1 MNRPRNNRRFN
12 FESLERRELM
22 TADPGWAFLLG
33 GAGSLSAESTVT
45 VGPDDHLYVT
55 GSFTGAIDF
64 DPGPGTNQVVTP
76 VNVQY
81 GYIAKYTQQGGLVW
95 ANTFS
100 GNGSWGEFSR
110 ALEFD
115 AAGSLYIA
123 GMSNSTA
130 TQFGST
136 TLASQGSYDVF
147 VAKASVATGA
157 FIWAKGVGGP
167 GEEQAVGLAVSDA
180 GDVYVTGMFSNT
192 VDFDP
197 ATNSVHELTAA
208 GSSGLQDG
216 YVLKLNSQGNFVW
229 ARQFGGEQSDSGH
242 RIALGDDGDVYAVG
256 HFRGTVDF
264 GSPENPLPLTGP
276 ASNAS
281 NAYFVRLDQ
290 STGETNW
297 ARQMSG
303 ERNGAARVAFDGL
316 GSVYV
321 AGDFDGSITLGSGP
335 TLLSE
340 GGADGYLSKWDA
352 EGNVLWAES
361 FGDGPGD
368 AYCHTLR
375 VDAQGRPMLALNF
388 DGTADLDPGPGL
400 ASFTSVDNNDG
411 ALLRLDTNGGFI
423 SARQYKGPG
432 DTRAFT
438 VDEDSLGNVYVS
450 GLFQNSVSL
459 PTGDT
464 LTRSG
469 NGIFVNKIAVAAPT
483 KFFVVD
489 GTADNTHEYD
499 ASGNRTDNYVL
510 NSANS
515 NSRGAASN
523 VAGDKVWVVDANKK
537 VYVYNIA
544 GGLLGSWTA
553 NGLSSPTGI
562 TTNGTDVW
570 IVDSSTD
577 KVYKYTSAASRLS
590 GSQSAASNFNLNNQN
605 GNATDLVTNGT
616 NIWTVNSAATDK
628 VFRYSMT
635 GTLQGSW
642 TIDSRNT
649 SPTGITLDPASPS
662 TLWIVDNATDQVF
675 AYAGATS
682 RTSGSQAA
690 AIAVNLGQG
699 NSDPQ
704 GIADP
709 PALADEVILELSR
722 ESVLTRNAEMTEPA
736 ARPNIGASR
745 LAADQVFS
753 TLFGSSDAVA
763 PKRMRR
769 LANFG

>member
-1 MNRPRNNRRFN
+1 
-12 FESLERRELM
+12 
-22 TADPGWAFLLG
+22 
-33 GAGSLSAESTVT
+33 
-45 VGPDDHLYVT
+45 
-55 GSFTGAIDF
+55 
-64 DPGPGTNQVVTP
+64 
-76 VNVQY
+76 
-81 GYIAKYTQQGGLVW
+81 
-95 ANTFS
+95 
-100 GNGSWGEFSR
+100 
-110 ALEFD
+110 
-115 AAGSLYIA
+115 
-123 GMSNSTA
+123 
-130 TQFGST
+130 
-136 TLASQGSYDVF
+136 
-147 VAKASVATGA
+147 
-157 FIWAKGVGGP
+157 
-167 GEEQAVGLAVSDA
+167 
-180 GDVYVTGMFSNT
+180 
-192 VDFDP
+192 
-197 ATNSVHELTAA
+197 
-208 GSSGLQDG
+208 
-216 YVLKLNSQGNFVW
+216 
-229 ARQFGGEQSDSGH
+229 
-242 RIALGDDGDVYAVG
+242 
-256 HFRGTVDF
+256 
-264 GSPENPLPLTGP
+264 
-276 ASNAS
+276 
-281 NAYFVRLDQ
+281 
-290 STGETNW
+290 
-297 ARQMSG
+297 
-303 ERNGAARVAFDGL
+303 
-316 GSVYV
+316 
-321 AGDFDGSITLGSGP
+321 
-335 TLLSE
+335 
-340 GGADGYLSKWDA
+340 
-352 EGNVLWAES
+352 
-361 FGDGPGD
+361 
-368 AYCHTLR
+368 
-375 VDAQGRPMLALNF
+375 
-388 DGTADLDPGPGL
+388 
-400 ASFTSVDNNDG
+400 
-411 ALLRLDTNGGFI
+411 
-423 SARQYKGPG
+423 
-432 DTRAFT
+432 
-438 VDEDSLGNVYVS
+438 
-450 GLFQNSVSL
+450 
-459 PTGDT
+459 
-464 LTRSG
+464 
-469 NGIFVNKIAVAAPT
+469 
-483 KFFVVD
+483 
-489 GTADNTHEYD
+489 
-499 ASGNRTDNYVL
+499 L